1 MMGNGKILLVED
13 EASLQRL
20 LKYDLEQSGFEVTA
34 VDNGADAYEI
44 AKQGTFEFILLDWM
58 LPQMTGIEVCRK
70 LRELGNT
77 SYIMML
83 TAKSE
88 ELDMIEGLSEGADD
102 YIRKPFSTRE
112 VVARIKA
119 VMRRKSMAAEKKET
133 QQVRGTATTEEKLHY
148 RNINID
154 TQRYEVYM
162 DGQKVEMTLT
172 EFELL
177 MYMVKNQGKVLSRDH
192 LLGSV
197 WGYEYDGDTR
207 TVDVYIF
214 KLREKLEADASKRL
228 FKTIRGVGYMLEKE

>member
-1 MMGNGKILLVED
+1 MERVQILLVED
-13 EASLQRL
+13 EASLQRI
-20 LKYDLEQSGFEVTA
+20 LKYDLEQSGFSVTA
-34 VDNGADAYEI
+34 VDNGLDAFML
-44 AKQGTFEFILLDWM
+44 AKNGEFDFILLDWM

-70 LRELGNT
+70 LRDLGNT
-77 SYIMML
+77 NYIMML

-119 VMRRKSMAAEKKET
+119 VIRRKGTFTNTSKEPEPAEVLGEAEK
-133 QQVRGTATTEEKLHY
+133 LCY
-148 RNINID
+148 RNISID
-154 TQRYEVYM
+154 TQRYEVHLET
-162 DGQKVEMTLT
+162 DKVEMTLT
-172 EFELL
+172 EFELF

-192 LLGSV
+192 LLGTV

-214 KLREKLEADASKRL
+214 KLREKLEQQDGPRL
-228 FKTIRGVGYMLEKE
+228 FKTVRGVGYMLEKE

>member
-1 MMGNGKILLVED
+1 MEQTKILLVED

-20 LKYDLEQSGFEVTA
+20 LKYDLEQSGFLVTA
-34 VDNGADAYEI
+34 VDNGQDAYDL
-44 AKQGTFEFILLDWM
+44 AMPGQYEFILLDWM
-58 LPQMTGIEVCRK
+58 LPEMTGIEVCRK
-70 LRELGNT
+70 LRDQGNT

-119 VMRRKSMAAEKKET
+119 VIRRKGTFTPQIQAITPDKKLEET
-133 QQVRGTATTEEKLHY
+133 QTLTY
-148 RNINID
+148 RNIQID
-154 TQRYEVYM
+154 TQRYEVYV
-162 DGQKVEMTLT
+162 DQVKIEMTLT

-177 MYMVKNQGKVLSRDH
+177 MYMVQNQGKVLSRDH
-192 LLGSV
+192 LLGTV

-214 KLREKLEADASKRL
+214 KLREKLERANEPRL

>member
-1 MMGNGKILLVED
+1 MEHKKILLVED

-34 VDNGADAYEI
+34 VDNGIDAYEL
-44 AKQGTFEFILLDWM
+44 AKEGTFEFILLDWM

-70 LRELGNT
+70 LRDLGST

-119 VMRRKSMAAEKKET
+119 VMRRKTMAAEKVIET
-133 QQVRGTATTEEKLHY
+133 KAPAAEMIEEQLVY
-148 RNINID
+148 RNITID
-154 TQRYEVYM
+154 TQRYEVYL
-162 DGQKVEMTLT
+162 DEKKVEMTLT

-214 KLREKLEADASKRL
+214 KLREKLETDTSKRL

>member
-1 MMGNGKILLVED
+1 MGKGKILLVED

-20 LKYDLEQSGFEVTA
+20 LKYDLEQSGFDVTA
-34 VDNGADAYEI
+34 VDNGRDAYEL

-58 LPQMTGIEVCRK
+58 LPEMTGIEVCRK

-77 SYIMML
+77 NYIMML

-88 ELDMIEGLSEGADD
+88 ELDIIEGLSEGADD

-119 VMRRKSMAAEKKET
+119 VMRRKGMSVGKDEAKTPRVLEN
-133 QQVRGTATTEEKLHY
+133 QEEQLTY
-148 RNINID
+148 RDIIID

-162 DGQKVEMTLT
+162 HGQKIEMTLT

-214 KLREKLEADASKRL
+214 KLREKLEIDASKRL

>member
-1 MMGNGKILLVED
+1 MEQTKILLVED

-20 LKYDLEQSGFEVTA
+20 LKYDLEQSGFSVTA
-34 VDNGADAYEI
+34 VDNGQDAYI
-44 AKQGTFEFILLDWM
+44 AATQGQYEFILLDWM
-58 LPQMTGIEVCRK
+58 LPKMTGIEVCRK
-70 LRELGNT
+70 LRSEGNT

-119 VMRRKSMAAEKKET
+119 VIRRK
-133 QQVRGTATTEEKLHY
+133 GTFSPQIPIVEREQTNEEIHSLVY
-148 RNINID
+148 RNIRID
-154 TQRYEVYM
+154 MQRYEVYLE
-162 DGQKVEMTLT
+162 QEKIEMTLT

-177 MYMVKNQGKVLSRDH
+177 MYMVQNQGKVLSRDH
-192 LLGSV
+192 LLGTV

-214 KLREKLEADASKRL
+214 KLREKLERVNDPRL
-228 FKTIRGVGYMLEKE
+228 FKTIRGVGYMLDKE

>member
-1 MMGNGKILLVED
+1 MAQIEILLVED

-20 LKYDLEQSGFEVTA
+20 LKYDLEQSGFKVTA
-34 VDNGADAYEI
+34 VDNGQEAYEQ
-44 AKQGTFEFILLDWM
+44 ALTGKYEFILLDWM
-58 LPQMTGIEVCRK
+58 LPKMTGLEVCRK
-70 LRELGNT
+70 LREKGNT
-77 SYIMML
+77 SYIIMI

-88 ELDMIEGLSEGADD
+88 EFDMIEGLSEGADD

-119 VMRRKSMAAEKKET
+119 VMRRKKTFVLPTIEYEL
-133 QQVRGTATTEEKLHY
+133 TELSDEEQIMSY
-148 RNINID
+148 RTITID
-154 TQRYEVYM
+154 AQRYEVYLENK
-162 DGQKVEMTLT
+162 KVDMTLT

-177 MYMVKNQGKVLSRDH
+177 VYMVKNQGKVLSRDH
-192 LLGSV
+192 LLGTV

-214 KLREKLEADASKRL
+214 KLREKLEHDNGPRL

>member
-1 MMGNGKILLVED
+1 MEHKKILLVED

-34 VDNGADAYEI
+34 VDNGVDAYEL
-44 AKQGTFEFILLDWM
+44 AKEGAFEFILLDWM

-70 LRELGNT
+70 LRDLGST

-119 VMRRKSMAAEKKET
+119 VMRRKTMAAEKVVET
-133 QQVRGTATTEEKLHY
+133 KAPATEMPEEQLVY
-148 RNINID
+148 RNITID
-154 TQRYEVYM
+154 TQRYEVYL
-162 DGQKVEMTLT
+162 DEQKVEMTLT

-214 KLREKLEADASKRL
+214 KLREKLETDASKRL